1 MLKTLTIQN
10 LVIIDQMDIDFQ
22 SGLNVLT
29 GETGAGKSILLQAIM
44 MVLGDKVESRIIQT
58 GKDACH
64 VTAEFS
70 LDIISPTLQT
80 LAATHEFPLDKKNKS
95 LTIRRTLKKD
105 GKSKC
110 WINDTLLGITVLQ
123 QLAAELVEIE
133 AQGQS
138 HRLTR
143 VDSHRD
149 LLDDYG
155 KHKKI
160 LDGLAVDYK
169 HWQDL
174 LVEKTTLE
182 NDIKKSIADR
192 DYLQNAKKELEALNI
207 SDGEVKELEEKR
219 KSLQSSEKTI
229 AALQDIIAHFSDRNG
244 IVNEGL
250 KVSKLLSRL
259 GGEGGDKKNLSA
271 AAEAMDS
278 ALTHLQTAQDL
289 LGKELNEVA
298 SPDWSLP
305 EIEDRLF
312 ALKDIGRKYRR
323 PVEELSNYLE
333 EIDKTLE
340 GSNQQQK
347 NLETIMVNI
356 KTAIEK
362 YHAAADDLTTSRK
375 KAAIDLTKRVM
386 AVLPDLKLP
395 HASFHIDFLPLDN
408 PSVKGVEK
416 IQFLCQTNPGQNKD
430 LLHKIASGGELA
442 RFLLAIEQAIGAGV
456 DCLVFDEVDSG
467 VGGATADAVGK
478 LLLKLSAQ
486 QQCFVITHSPQVA
499 AIGKHHFRVEKIIN
513 KDKTTSSV
521 KKLNHDERV
530 MEIARM
536 LSAENITKEAKAQAK
551 QLLGG

>member
-1 MLKTLTIQN
+1 MLRTLTIQN
-10 LVIIDQMDIDFQ
+10 LVIIDQVDIDFQ

-44 MVLGDKVESRIIQT
+44 MVLGEKIESRIIQA
-58 GKDACH
+58 GKDSCN

-70 LDIISPTLQT
+70 FNIISPNLKN
-80 LAATHEFPLDKKNKS
+80 LAETHEFPLDEKSKN

-110 WINDTLLGITVLQ
+110 WINDTLVGITVLQ

-143 VDSHRD
+143 VESHRD

-160 LDGLAVDYK
+160 LDALAGDYK

-174 LVEKTTLE
+174 LGEKTTLE
-182 NDIKKSIADR
+182 NEIKKSIADR
-192 DYLQNAKKELEALNI
+192 EYLRNAKKELEALNI
-207 SDGEVKELEEKR
+207 NPDEVKELEEKR
-219 KSLQSSEKTI
+219 RALQSAEKTI
-229 AALQDIIAHFSDRNG
+229 AALQEIIGYFNDRNG
-244 IVNEGL
+244 IMAEGL
-250 KVSKLLSRL
+250 KVSKLLSRMA
-259 GGEGGDKKNLSA
+259 GDKKNLSA
-271 AAEAMDS
+271 AADAMDS
-278 ALTHLQTAQDL
+278 GLTHLQTAQDL
-289 LGKELNEVA
+289 LEKELNDVA

-323 PVEELSNYLE
+323 PVEDLGNYLE
-333 EIDKTLE
+333 EINSQLE
-340 GSNQQQK
+340 GSNQQAK
-347 NLETIMVNI
+347 KLENIMADI
-356 KTAIEK
+356 KIAEKKYYATAET
-362 YHAAADDLTTSRK
+362 LTASRK
-375 KAAIDLTKRVM
+375 KSAIDLTDHVM

-408 PSVKGVEK
+408 PSNKGVEK

-478 LLLKLSAQ
+478 LLLKLSTQ

-513 KDKTTSSV
+513 KGKTTSSV
-521 KKLNHDERV
+521 KKLNPEERV

-536 LSAENITKEAKAQAK
+536 LSAESITKEAEAQAK
-551 QLLGG
+551 QLLGR